1 MGWEGGWDGREAG
14 SGGRLRGEGGWEG
27 SGWEGRGAGSCVCV
41 LVVLTQVCFLC
52 CQWFVQLC
60 SWPPHITDPFEYF
73 PSPVVTLFQ
82 NTRRH
87 SNPVV
92 VEEVALPCLTV
103 LRNLTGLRPPPV
115 LPLKEG
121 EEGSV
126 SEVVGCVLACSCKGR
141 QGRQVVDAVPVPL
154 RGCGGPG
161 DYEFNRPIYYG

>member
-1 MGWEGGWDGREAG
+1 MATSHYRPI
-14 SGGRLRGEGGWEG
+14 LN
-27 SGWEGRGAGSCVCV
+27 
-41 LVVLTQVCFLC
+41 
-52 CQWFVQLC
+52 C
-60 SWPPHITDPFEYF
+60 S

-141 QGRQVVDAVPVPL
+141 QGWQVVDTVPVPV

-161 DYEFNRPIYYG
+161 DMSSTGQYIMGNFKNLD